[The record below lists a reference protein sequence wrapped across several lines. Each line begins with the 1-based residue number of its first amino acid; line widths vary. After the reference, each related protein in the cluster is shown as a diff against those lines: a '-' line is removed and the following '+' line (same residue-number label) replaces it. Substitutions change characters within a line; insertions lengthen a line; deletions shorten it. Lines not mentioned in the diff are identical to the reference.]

1 MASRDVVQPRRVVIV
16 DDNADVRRLLRDH
29 LDLSGFAV
37 VGEACDGD
45 EAIRVVERLRPH
57 VVVLDLE
64 MGRMSGASALP
75 AIRAVAPTS
84 SVVVFSWF
92 PDPFTLAAV
101 LRLGAD
107 LYVDKAEGPGR
118 LVEHLRSLVAETP
131 LPPGDTVEERLAA
144 VRAEVDALHETA
156 RARRLVASE
165 RRRYEHLLLIEARL
179 MPRDAADQDGSI
191 AALALPGGEVGR
203 RGWQDRG

>member
-1 MASRDVVQPRRVVIV
+1 ALPIPTERRRTRVVVGQNRSWRPIVLPTMAPSVSRRPRIAQGIRSCADGGDEDMASRDVVQPRRVVID
-16 DDNADVRRLLRDH
+16 DDNVDVRRLL
-29 LDLSGFAV
+29 S
-37 VGEACDGD
+37 
-45 EAIRVVERLRPH
+45 
-57 VVVLDLE
+57 
-64 MGRMSGASALP
+64 
-75 AIRAVAPTS
+75 
-84 SVVVFSWF
+84 
-92 PDPFTLAAV
+92 DPPAAV

-179 MPRDAADQDGSI
+179 
-191 AALALPGGEVGR
+191 
-203 RGWQDRG
+203 